1 LIIYGIYDR
10 VRKYFIIL
18 ARINVDN
25 KWYNVNFMFDTGASV
40 TALLDRDA
48 IRIFGGKFHKLKK
61 ARKDLVGIGGFAD
74 TYVVR
79 NVELELVDAY
89 NPEIKYR
96 ITLERLYV
104 VTHHKHF
111 RGDEWKRVSQLPS
124 IIGRDI
130 LFKAKKITIDLEKQ
144 PPQLQI
150 EF

>member
-1 LIIYGIYDR
+1 MLE
-10 VRKYFIIL
+10 KYFIIL

-130 LFKAKKITIDLEKQ
+130 LFKAKKITINLEET

-150 EF
+150 IF

>member
-1 LIIYGIYDR
+1 MIIYGIYDR

-18 ARINVDN
+18 ARINVYN

-130 LFKAKKITIDLEKQ
+130 LFKAKKITINLEET

-150 EF
+150 IF